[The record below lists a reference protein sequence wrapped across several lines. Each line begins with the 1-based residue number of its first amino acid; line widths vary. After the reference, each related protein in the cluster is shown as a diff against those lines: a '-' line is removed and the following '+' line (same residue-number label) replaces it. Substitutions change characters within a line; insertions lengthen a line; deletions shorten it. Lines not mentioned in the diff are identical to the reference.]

1 MWSSS
6 AFVCPSSETDAAS
19 IHSIAQYIEDYI
31 DLVEN
36 VPNEVIRQITLL
48 HEHNHRY
55 HQLLATLESMWE
67 VIVDSNGSSNDN
79 AAKIENKRKK
89 SLLTIQRCLIEIQ
102 EISDEKLFI
111 IQSVLDQLD
120 AKARQLDIDYRSIT
134 MANAVNSVASPTKS
148 NAVSVNNVNNSLASG
163 ACNDASNAV
172 NSLDNVPSS
181 SENSSKENNA
191 ANSGTPITTSPNI
204 NNSTSHSSFSN
215 KRSSSRRNLNSGKNA
230 DNSNGEISGVSG
242 KRGVKRGVKGHAK
255 DVKRNKSKDI
265 AGNSPPA
272 IYEDTP
278 IDPDEPTYCLCE
290 QVSFG
295 EMICCDNDACQIEWF
310 HFSCV
315 ALTTKPKGRWYC
327 PNCRGDRSNIPKK

>member
-6 AFVCPSSETDAAS
+6 AYVCPTAEADGST

-36 VPNEVIRQITLL
+36 VPNEVIRQVTFL

-55 HQLLATLESMWE
+55 QQLLATLESMWE
-67 VIVDSNGSSNDN
+67 SVLSEDSSNN
-79 AAKIENKRKK
+79 ENRRKK
-89 SLLTIQRCLIEIQ
+89 CLLNIQRCLIEIQ

-120 AKARQLDIDYRSIT
+120 SKARQLDSDYRNT
-134 MANAVNSVASPTKS
+134 NTANSVNSVTSPSKNNSVT
-148 NAVSVNNVNNSLASG
+148 VNNVNNATASSSCSDTLNSVNNSENMQASG
-163 ACNDASNAV
+163 DMNSNKDSCSLN
-172 NSLDNVPSS
+172 NS
-181 SENSSKENNA
+181 
-191 ANSGTPITTSPNI
+191 TPTATSPTS
-204 NNSTSHSSFSN
+204 NSTSHPLNS
-215 KRSSSRRNLNSGKNA
+215 KRTSRRSLNSGKN
-230 DNSNGEISGVSG
+230 DNGNGDVSVSTG
-242 KRGVKRGVKGHAK
+242 KRGVKRGIKAHNKEVKRGKGK
-255 DVKRNKSKDI
+255 DVT
-265 AGNSPPA
+265 GNSPPTL
-272 IYEDTP
+272 YDDTP

-295 EMICCDNDACQIEWF
+295 EMICCDNDACTIEWF

-315 ALTTKPKGRWYC
+315 MLTTKPKGRWYC